1 MSGNLLLIG
10 KSGAM
15 AARAAL
21 DLTAQNIANASNPN
35 YARRTLSMAEVA
47 AKGGI
52 AMEPGASLS
61 GVRPDQ
67 VLRTNSLFL
76 QTEARRTAS
85 DLSRADAELAGLGNA
100 EAAVEQA
107 GIYPAIIDFEASLAR
122 LSSDPLD
129 GALRAAVVEDGR
141 RLAQTFQIATGGLDV
156 AAQDIA
162 FGADAGVD
170 QVNLLAG
177 ELARTNAG
185 IARARPGSSNMAV
198 LHDQRDALLRDMS
211 EIAGVTTSFDVL
223 GRATVE
229 LGGETLVSGVDAFTL
244 TKTSN
249 ADGSL
254 SFAVAGQP
262 AALTSGSLLGA
273 SQALRSLGELR
284 TELDDLAGLLITRA
298 NGAQATGIAP
308 DGSAGQPFFSGTD
321 ASDIAM
327 ALSGG
332 DKIATAPAGAGVG
345 SREIG
350 NLQALRDALANG
362 GPASVADA
370 MLFKLSSAI
379 GARTVTRDALQTISD
394 TAGVA
399 LAAETGVDLD
409 QEAANLLRY
418 QQAFQ
423 ASGRVIQVAAD
434 VFDTLLG
441 IGR

>member
-21 DLTAQNIANASNPN
+21 DLTAHNIANASNPD

-52 AMEPGASLS
+52 AMEPGAALS

-67 VLRTNSLFL
+67 VLRTNSVFL

-85 DLSRADAELAGLGNA
+85 DVSRANAELSGLTNA

-122 LSSDPLD
+122 LASDPLD
-129 GALRAAVVEDGR
+129 GSLRVAVLEDGR
-141 RLAQTFQIATGGLDV
+141 RLAQTFQIATEGLEV
-156 AAQDIA
+156 AEADIA
-162 FGADAGVD
+162 FTADAGVE

-177 ELARTNAG
+177 ELARTNAA

-198 LHDQRDALLRDMS
+198 LHDQRDALLRDMAD
-211 EIAGVTTSFDVL
+211 IAGISTSFDTL
-223 GRATVE
+223 GRATVRI
-229 LGGETLVSGVDAFTL
+229 GGEEMVAGVAAQSL
-244 TKTSN
+244 SRTSN
-249 ADGSL
+249 PDGSFA
-254 SFAVAGQP
+254 FAVNGTPVSLSA
-262 AALTSGSLLGA
+262 GSLLGG
-273 SQALRSLGELR
+273 SQAMQAIGTLR
-284 TELDDLAGLLITRA
+284 TGLDDLASLLITRA
-298 NGAQATGIAP
+298 NDAQGNGIAP
-308 DGSAGQPFFSGTD
+308 DGTPGQPFFSGTG
-321 ASDIAM
+321 AADIAL
-327 ALSGG
+327 ALVSGG
-332 DKIATAPAGAGVG
+332 QIATAPAGANAG
-345 SREIG
+345 SRETG

-362 GPASVADA
+362 GPASAADA
-370 MLFKLSSAI
+370 LLFNLSSAI
-379 GARTVTRDALQTISD
+379 SARTVTRDALQTIAD

-399 LAAETGVDLD
+399 LSSETGVDLD
-409 QEAANLLRY
+409 QEASNLLKY

-423 ASGRVIQVAAD
+423 ASGRVIQAAAD
-434 VFDTLLG
+434 IFDTILG

>member
-21 DLTAQNIANASNPN
+21 DLTAQNIANASNPD
-35 YARRTLSMAEVA
+35 YARRALSMAEVA
-47 AKGGI
+47 SKGGI
-52 AMEPGASLS
+52 TMEPGASLS
-61 GVRPDQ
+61 GVRPDE

-85 DLSRADAELAGLGNA
+85 DLSRADAELQGLGNA

-129 GALRAAVVEDGR
+129 GALRAAVVEDAR
-141 RLAQTFQIATGGLDV
+141 RLAQTFQIATSGLDV

-170 QVNLLAG
+170 QVNLLSG
-177 ELARTNAG
+177 ELARTNAA

-198 LHDQRDALLRDMS
+198 LHDQRDALLRDMAD
-211 EIAGVTTSFDVL
+211 IAGVTTSFDVV
-223 GRATVE
+223 GRATVQ
-229 LGGETLVSGVDAFTL
+229 LGGETLVSGVEAFTL
-244 TKTSN
+244 AKTSN
-249 ADGSL
+249 PDGSL
-254 SFAVAGQP
+254 SFTVAGQS
-262 AALTSGSLLGA
+262 ATLTSGSLLGA
-273 SQALRSLGELR
+273 SQALRALGELG
-284 TELDDLAGLLITRA
+284 TELDDLAALLIARA

-308 DGSAGQPFFSGTD
+308 DGSAGVPFFSGTD
-321 ASDIAM
+321 ASDIAL
-327 ALSGG
+327 ALTSG
-332 DKIATAPAGAGVG
+332 DQIATAPAGAGVG
-345 SREIG
+345 SRETG
-350 NLQALRDALANG
+350 NLAALRDALANG
-362 GPASVADA
+362 GPASAADA

-379 GARTVTRDALQTISD
+379 GARTITRDALQTIAD

-399 LAAETGVDLD
+399 LTAETGVDLD

-423 ASGRVIQVAAD
+423 ASGRVIQVASD
-434 VFDTLLG
+434 IFDTLLG
-441 IGR
+441 IG